1 MTGAQAAD
9 LPVKA
14 KPVQYVKICSL
25 YGAGFYYIPGTD
37 TCIKVGGFV
46 RAEWMHN
53 AGGSFTPSIT
63 GSTGSTYTRN
73 FNDTQNRAR
82 AAITLDVRSQ
92 TEYGTLRSYTQM
104 GWNVTNGDSGSLYTN
119 RAFIQLAGFTAGLSS
134 SFFDDFGFAAYSNQT
149 NWIGSD
155 VGGGGINM
163 VGYTAQLGN
172 GLSASVA
179 IEDANVRRRTIA
191 APATG
196 FALNTTTG
204 AITANTAYSNQYG
217 GAHLPDFTG
226 NLRVDQA
233 WGSAQIMGAIHEVYP
248 NQLTAGSHNSTK
260 YGFAVGGSV
269 KFNLP
274 MLGKGD
280 NIAAQA
286 VYGKGATGYNI
297 RAAALGTTK
306 GGVTVSTSVD
316 DAVCASTATGCELTE
331 SWSVVAG
338 YNHGWNAKWKSSIY
352 GGYAEANY
360 GTTAEGYVGAAAGG
374 LDYSFWQIG
383 SRTVWTPVANLDL
396 SVDVMYNSLDGAAA
410 LNTGSIARRTDVWA
424 GIVRAQRNF
433 WP

>member
-1 MTGAQAAD
+1 MKMVKSLILGTAAGLVAMTGAQAAD

-37 TCIKVGGFV
+37 TCIKIGGFV
-46 RAEWMHN
+46 RTEWMMN

-63 GSTGSTYTRN
+63 GQTYDRE
-73 FNDTQNRAR
+73 FSDTQNRSR
-82 AAITLDVRSQ
+82 MAITADVRSQ
-92 TEYGTLRSYTQM
+92 TEYGTLRSYFQT
-104 GWNVTNGDSGSLYTN
+104 GWNATNGDQATGSLYIN
-119 RAFIQLAGFTAGLSS
+119 RGFIQLAGFTAGLSS

-149 NWIGSD
+149 NYIGSD
-155 VGGGGINM
+155 VGGAGIN
-163 VGYTAQLGN
+163 VIGYTAQLGN

-179 IEDANVRRRTIA
+179 IEDANTRRRSIA
-191 APATG
+191 TDTSG
-196 FALNTTTG
+196 
-204 AITANTAYSNQYG
+204 YG
-217 GAHLPDFTG
+217 GAHLPDFTA

-248 NQLTAGSHNSTK
+248 GQLVGLHNDNK

-297 RAAALGTTK
+297 RAAALGTVK
-306 GGVTVSTSVD
+306 GGVTVAGVVE
-316 DAVCASTATGCELTE
+316 DAVCSATALGCELTE
-331 SWSVVAG
+331 TWSVVAG
-338 YNHGWNAKWKSSIY
+338 YNHGWNAKWKTSIY
-352 GGYAEANY
+352 GGYAEANHSS
-360 GTTAEGYVGAAAGG
+360 TAETYAGVAAGA
-374 LDYSFWQIG
+374 LDYSFWQLG

-396 SVDVMYNSLDGAAA
+396 SVDVMYNSLDGAPAS
-410 LNTGSIARRTDVWA
+410 NTGGIARRTDVWA